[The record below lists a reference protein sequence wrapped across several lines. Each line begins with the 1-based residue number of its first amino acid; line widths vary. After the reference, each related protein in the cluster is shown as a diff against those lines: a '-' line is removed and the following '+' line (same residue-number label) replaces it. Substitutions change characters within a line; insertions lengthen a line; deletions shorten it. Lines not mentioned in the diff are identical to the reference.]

1 MTRLMRD
8 SYNWRLSS
16 ERKKEMKR
24 RVCHHT
30 RSVLFTREI
39 ITLKK
44 KKPIH
49 IVGTLEEQK

>member
-1 MTRLMRD
+1 MRD

-49 IVGTLEEQK
+49 IVGTLEEQQ

>member
-1 MTRLMRD
+1 MRD

-24 RVCHHT
+24 RVPPYQI
-30 RSVLFTREI
+30 RSFYSRNYYI
-39 ITLKK
+39 KK

-49 IVGTLEEQK
+49 IVGTLEEQQ